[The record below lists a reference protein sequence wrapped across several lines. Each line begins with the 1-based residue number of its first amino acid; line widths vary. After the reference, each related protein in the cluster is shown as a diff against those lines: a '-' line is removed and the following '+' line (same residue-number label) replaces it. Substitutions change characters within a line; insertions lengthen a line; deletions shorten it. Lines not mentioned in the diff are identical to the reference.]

1 METFFLFKSI
11 IRPMLRTLFIFIITT
26 LASCISLSAQ
36 QTNWKLMAPDSMIQK
51 LHIKEAVKWSN
62 GNVDVIETYGPDSRI
77 IQRIVFNDPLWKSV
91 TTFQFKGKRV
101 IEKRVFKNYKYNGN
115 CRCSKDTVVTKS
127 KEVYRPGREE
137 KKEIEDTLA
146 YDSLGR
152 LSMRIVTGKCNVAR
166 VYYTYG
172 VNGKVS
178 ALRDYDS
185 YHNSDQKLKFMDSFE
200 YHESGILKRQIS
212 YSFYEEHEGLIQSH
226 HQEETN
232 YTYSDSGLLT
242 EKIIVSIWPFNK
254 DNVPYKTHYS
264 YVYEFY
270 Q

>member
-1 METFFLFKSI
+1 
-11 IRPMLRTLFIFIITT
+11 MLKPQFIFIITT
-26 LASCISLSAQ
+26 LASWVPLCAQ
-36 QTNWKLMAPDSMIQK
+36 QTNWKLMAADSMIQK
-51 LHIKEAVKWSN
+51 LHIKEAVQWSN
-62 GNVDVIETYGPDSRI
+62 GNVDVIESYGPDSRI
-77 IQRIVFNDPLWKSV
+77 TQRIVFNDPLWKSV
-91 TTFQFKGKRV
+91 TTFQFKGKRA
-101 IEKRVFKNYKYNGN
+101 IEKRVFYNYKYNRN
-115 CRCSKDTVVTKS
+115 CRCSKDTVVTES
-127 KEVYRPGREE
+127 KEIYRPSRKE
-137 KKEIEDTLA
+137 KKKIEDTLA

-152 LSMRIVTGKCNVAR
+152 LSMRTVIGKCNVAR

-185 YHNSDQKLKFMDSFE
+185 YHHSTPKLRFMDSFE

-212 YSFYEEHEGLIQSH
+212 YSFYEEHEGIVQSH
-226 HQEETN
+226 HQEETI
-232 YTYSDSGLLT
+232 YTYSDSGLLI

-254 DNVPYKTHYS
+254 DNAPYTTHYT

>member
-1 METFFLFKSI
+1 MLSPQSLFFI
-11 IRPMLRTLFIFIITT
+11 AI
-26 LASCISLSAQ
+26 LASCNSLFAQ
-36 QTNWKLMAPDSMIQK
+36 QTNWKLMVPDSMIQK
-51 LHIKEAVKWSN
+51 LHIKEAVQWSN
-62 GNVDVIETYGPDSRI
+62 GNVDVIERYGPNSRI
-77 IQRIVFNDPLWKSV
+77 TQRIVFNDPLWKSV

-101 IEKRVFKNYKYNGN
+101 IEKRVFNNYKYNRN
-115 CRCSKDTVVTKS
+115 CRCSKDTVVTVS
-127 KEVYRPGREE
+127 KEVYRPGRKE
-137 KKEIEDTLA
+137 KKEIEDTLS

-152 LSMRIVTGKCNVAR
+152 LSMRTVTGKCNVAR

-185 YHNSDQKLKFMDSFE
+185 NHNSAPKLKFMDSFE
-200 YHESGILKRQIS
+200 YNESGILKRQIS
-212 YSFYEEHEGLIQSH
+212 YSFYEEHEGIVQSH

-264 YVYEFY
+264 YAYAFY